1 MSDALLTAIGGV
13 IGGGAVGAWLTGYL
27 AILQKKIARR
37 QKRRALAYAEAIT
50 WMKLVMTAHLAH
62 LAVAGGQPVSTDK
75 FISPVTNATFP
86 FPVPAAGTEIG
97 LGSNYFAVL
106 RAQVVTFG
114 THDMAR
120 AFDRWVHAY
129 CEVLRDGGASVCLRL
144 DAKNKTASGETRA
157 ALAGMTCFDAI
168 FPDSRDEPRP
178 GTTNPV
184 RRWHRDVPDGVN
196 GCLTRAVENCASWEL
211 RHG

>member
-1 MSDALLTAIGGV
+1 VSDALLTAIGGI
-13 IGGGAVGAWLTGYL
+13 IGGGAVGAWLTGFL
-27 AILQKKIARR
+27 TIQQKKIARR
-37 QKRRALAYAEAIT
+37 QKRRALAYAEALT
-50 WMKLVMTAHLAH
+50 WMKLVMTAHLAY
-62 LAVAGGQPVSTDK
+62 LADAGGLPVSTDK

-106 RAQVVTFG
+106 RAQVITFG

-120 AFDRWVHAY
+120 AFDRWVNAY
-129 CEVLRDGGASVCLRL
+129 SEVLHSGGDSLCLRL
-144 DAKNKTASGETRA
+144 DAKHKKASEKTRA

-168 FPDSRDEPRP
+168 FSDPSDEPRP

>member
-1 MSDALLTAIGGV
+1 VNDALLTAIGGI
-13 IGGGAVGAWLTGYL
+13 IGGGAVGAWLTGFL
-27 AILQKKIARR
+27 TIQQKKIARR

-50 WMKLVMTAHLAH
+50 WMKLVMTAYLAH
-62 LAVAGGQPVSTDK
+62 QAEAGWKPASTEK
-75 FISPVTNATFP
+75 FVSPVTSATFP
-86 FPVPAAGTEIG
+86 FAVPAADAEIA
-97 LGSNYFAVL
+97 LGSNYFAAL

-120 AFDRWVHAY
+120 AFDRWVNAY
-129 CEVLRDGGASVCLRL
+129 SEVLRDGKDSACLRL
-144 DAKNKTASGETRA
+144 DAKHEKASENTRT
-157 ALAGMTCFDAI
+157 ALAGMTCYNAI
-168 FPDSRDEPRP
+168 FPNPGGDPRP

-184 RRWHRDVPDGVN
+184 RRWHRDVPDELP